1 MEKNKTKNI
10 LLVSGI
16 QPGHFTGS
24 VEIVRELL
32 SLGHNVTCY
41 VLDEYEERMKDTGA
55 KVIAYKVDRNEI
67 KKLRPPNTL
76 PIIDNVFLFGRSL
89 ETIISLLS
97 KDETKYDYYIFD
109 SFFEINE
116 MNKILKLPLDK
127 FVLIYVSNIF
137 TDEDMLDV
145 TEFRKMGFKRLNEKY
160 NLNFH
165 DFVEVYYTPNKFK
178 KLILTSKLFLYKSEN
193 CDNTCYFLG
202 PNIEKRKF
210 DKNFKFQ
217 KDKNKKLIYVSC
229 GTIFNTDINLYKT
242 CIETFKDSDE
252 YQLIITV
259 GQYIDINKEFKDIPK
274 NISIFNYVPQSQIFS
289 DIDIFIS
296 HGGFNSIHETLL
308 CGIPPIIIPQKYDQ
322 FDTARKIEQLEA
334 GIFIDK
340 KKTEINPNVLK
351 DAVNNIVA
359 NREKYKKGVDLI
371 KKSLIE
377 ARNNR
382 KNIYEKIFV

>member
-10 LLVSGI
+10 LLVSGTH
-16 QPGHFTGS
+16 PGHFTGT

-67 KKLRPPNTL
+67 KKLKPPNAL
-76 PIIDNVFLFGRSL
+76 PIIDNVFIFGMSL

-127 FVLIYVSNIF
+127 FVLICVSNIF
-137 TDEDMLDV
+137 TDEDVLDFSQV
-145 TEFRKMGFKRLNEKY
+145 RKMGFKRLNEKY

-165 DFVEVYYTPNKFK
+165 DFVEVHYTPNKFK
-178 KLILTSKLFLYKSEN
+178 KLILTSKLFHYKSED

-217 KDKNKKLIYVSC
+217 KDKNKILIYVSC
-229 GTIFNTDINLYKT
+229 GTIFNIDINLYKT
-242 CIETFKDSDE
+242 CIEAFKDSDE

-351 DAVNNIVA
+351 DAVNKIVA
-359 NREKYKKGVDLI
+359 NKEKYKKGVDLI